1 MAQLPPG
8 FELESSPSK
17 SVNSQS
23 IPAGFELESSQ
34 PQEQRTGQQVDAIQQ
49 QRVEAL
55 PEFGSGGLLS
65 GEDQTTVAALTPAL
79 LTATNPSEI
88 ASILKSNVPNVGIT
102 YTPEGAIIAR
112 NNKTGATVEL
122 NKPGIS
128 KLDFLQGIG
137 IMAAFTPGGRAAT
150 TAGLVAKTG
159 ITSTI
164 NEAVQALSGGEFNA
178 EQVVIDSATAG
189 LLDKAFEVA
198 KATGRNIKEVLRT
211 DAKVDPDVLLKS
223 FKPQGF
229 KTSFAKEGAQ
239 PSQVGATLERATQGD
254 LTEEAIQRLRQ
265 AEEQGVQLTGAQAS
279 KDFAQAEAEQTLLG
293 GVSKEAQQARAFADQ
308 QQEQLLAAAD
318 KFTGKFG
325 GSSRLQEAT
334 GEIAEVTARD
344 KGEAIQSA
352 LKTTQELGRKEVSK
366 LYTEAA
372 ETAGEALPLN
382 NDSIV
387 SIADDIIVNRPIT
400 AEVEK
405 SINTSLAKFGLIG
418 DSVEQST
425 RNKFKVMDGDQAI
438 TITGDVTPLTLSNAE
453 EFRKS
458 LNKAVGADQTGSV
471 KVIIGEL
478 DDQITKVI
486 EQGAETGRTTAFET
500 ARAAAAKQAQT
511 FKAKDVIDELVGFK
525 KGTRTPKVD
534 PETVIAKIAKGDKAV
549 TNIRKIK
556 KILLTDPTDQT
567 RNAWNAIKSETVG
580 DILSQAINK
589 DTLEISGVRLN
600 SALKKYKP
608 EALIELLGTK
618 NYNEL
623 KQLQKVIGDATIP
636 IPRTTNPSGTFTK
649 FLALSE
655 RLGNFAGMGKVNFG
669 SLVKETLSKGQ
680 ESAGRAKAL
689 DKMINTKMKKISK
702 DTPALAKNKGTL
714 RQAARLISL
723 LEIRQLDK
731 ESK

>member
-8 FELESSPSK
+8 FELEPVQNK
-17 SVNSQS
+17 VNAPQG
-23 IPAGFELESSQ
+23 IPAGFEVEAQQTQ
-34 PQEQRTGQQVDAIQQ
+34 PQRTGEQVEKQQQ
-49 QRVEAL
+49 QRIQDL

-65 GEDQTTVAALTPAL
+65 GEDKATVAALTPAL
-79 LTATNPSEI
+79 LTATDPNEI

-102 YTPEGAIIAR
+102 YTPEGAVIAR

-122 NKPGIS
+122 NKPGLS

-159 ITSTI
+159 VTSAI

-178 EQVVIDSATAG
+178 EQIAIDGATAG

-198 KATGRNIKEVLRT
+198 KATGRNIKEVLRN
-211 DAKVDPDVLLKS
+211 DAKVDPEQLLKS
-223 FKPQGF
+223 FESQGF
-229 KTSFAKEGAQ
+229 KTPYAKPGAQ

-254 LTEEAIQRLRQ
+254 LTEEAVQRLRQ
-265 AEEQGVQLTGAQAS
+265 AEDQGVQLTGAQAS

-318 KFTGKFG
+318 KYAGKFG

-334 GEIAEVTARD
+334 GEVAEVTARD
-344 KGEAIQSA
+344 KGETIQEA
-352 LKTTQELGRKEVSK
+352 LKGAQELGRKEVSK
-366 LYTEAA
+366 LYTDAA
-372 ETAGEALPLN
+372 ETAGDALPLN

-387 SIADDIIVNRPIT
+387 TISDDIIVNRPIT

-405 SINTSLAKFGLIG
+405 SINTALAKFGLIG
-418 DSVEQST
+418 DTVEQST
-425 RNKFKVMDGDQAI
+425 RNKFKVMDGEQAI

-453 EFRKS
+453 EFRKA
-458 LNKAVGADQTGSV
+458 LNKAVGADQTGSA
-471 KVIIGEL
+471 KIIVSEL
-478 DDQITKVI
+478 DKQVLNVI
-486 EQGAETGRTTAFET
+486 EQGAETGRTTAFKT
-500 ARAAAAKQAQT
+500 AREAAAKQAQT
-511 FKAKDVIDELVGFK
+511 FKAKDVVDDLVGFK
-525 KGTRTPKVD
+525 KGTKTPKVD
-534 PETVIAKIAKGDKAV
+534 PETVIAKIAKGDKSV

-589 DTLEISGVRLN
+589 DTLEISGARLN

-623 KQLQKVIGDATIP
+623 KALQKVIGDVTIP
-636 IPRTTNPSGTFTK
+636 LPRTTNPSGTFTK
-649 FLALSE
+649 FLAMSE

-669 SLVKETLSKGQ
+669 SLIKETVEKGQ

-689 DKMINTKMKKISK
+689 DKMVNTKMKKIAKENPS
-702 DTPALAKNKGTL
+702 LAKNRGAL
-714 RQAARLISL
+714 RKAARLIAI
-723 LEIRQLDK
+723 LETR
-731 ESK
+731 